1 MNKVLVIIL
10 FCTAISLHA
19 QEKST
24 YWDNGNLKSTT
35 NHDEIGNKTGY
46 WKTYYEN
53 GELET
58 SGYYDNGKKSGNW
71 DEYHYNGV
79 RKKTIYYQDGLMNRT
94 SVNYENGNT
103 MVTGGYDDNQ
113 QKDGIWEQFYINWR
127 QKIRGEYAH
136 GKKEGKWEYYT
147 EQSDLYKVENF
158 KNGILVSKWEGKH
171 KKNAFE
177 DTVVE
182 AVDAIEETAV
192 EEVVDAADAV
202 VEAAADASYGNYY
215 GNRPNGEWKFYNQ
228 KGNVIE
234 IGNFI
239 NDRKEGKWI
248 SYYDNG
254 QLKKEQVWKDNKL
267 MEVLSYFDQNGKAL
281 DAGTLKSGNGVVN
294 EYDAE
299 NRLISAIQ
307 YNYGEPLDWNNW
319 SRLNTLAWGVYENE
333 SDAKVLKT
341 AIKWVKRSIELDKN
355 YYNTDTY
362 AALLYKTG
370 NYKQALALAK
380 QAITIAK
387 KDKED
392 YSATTKLVAQIVQK
406 MK

>member
-1 MNKVLVIIL
+1 
-10 FCTAISLHA
+10 
-19 QEKST
+19 
-24 YWDNGNLKSTT
+24 
-35 NHDEIGNKTGY
+35 
-46 WKTYYEN
+46 
-53 GELET
+53 
-58 SGYYDNGKKSGNW
+58 
-71 DEYHYNGV
+71 
-79 RKKTIYYQDGLMNRT
+79 MNRT

-113 QKDGIWEQFYINWR
+113 QKDGIWKQFYINWR
-127 QKIRGEYAH
+127 QKIRGAYAH

-177 DTVVE
+177 ETVAEATVVE
-182 AVDAIEETAV
+182 TVYAIEETAV
-192 EEVVDAADAV
+192 EGVVDAAEAV
-202 VEAAADASYGNYY
+202 VEEAADASYGNYY
-215 GNRPNGEWKFYNQ
+215 GNRPNGEWKFYNENG
-228 KGNVIE
+228 KVVE
-234 IGNFI
+234 IGTYL
-239 NDRKEGKWI
+239 NDSKDGRWIYYHDNGVVKKELFWKEG
-248 SYYDNG
+248 
-254 QLKKEQVWKDNKL
+254 KL
-267 MEVLSYFDQNGKAL
+267 MEVSFYLGENGKKL
-281 DAGTLKSGNGVVN
+281 DPGTLKNGNGTVK

-299 NRLISAIQ
+299 NKLISTTE
-307 YNYGEPLDWNNW
+307 YSYGQELDWNNW

-355 YYNTDTY
+355 CYNTDTY

-370 NYKQALALAK
+370 NYKQALTLAK
-380 QAITIAK
+380 QAIAIAK

-392 YSATTKLVAQIVQK
+392 YSATTKLMAQIVQK